1 MLKALIKSMRLRT
14 LPLSLA
20 GVVCGGLLAQGRHGY
35 NWWAFALGC
44 ITACAL
50 QILTNLCNEMGDHLS
65 GVDNE
70 NREGPNYSMADGGL
84 TVKQMWHAI
93 NAMVVVCCVIGLA
106 MVSVSWSADIFSA
119 DAGRK
124 PAVQGLSVI
133 LLGAAAIWAA
143 THYTLGKKPYGYI
156 GLGDLFVFIF
166 FGLVS
171 VLGSYFVLAHTID
184 IELWII
190 LPAVGIGLLS
200 VAVLNV
206 NNIRDMATDK
216 GIRKT
221 IPLRIGERA
230 AKWYQTALVVL
241 GVACFFCHKENIV
254 LCVLPTAPFFLW
266 HIIGVWRR
274 KGRKLDKML
283 PLLVISTF
291 VLAFLYGETFYI
303 EKTAIWTVVVAIY
316 VLFGTISE
324 IPWPTTSTK

>member
-1 MLKALIKSMRLRT
+1 MRLRT

-20 GVVCGGLLAQGRHGY
+20 GVVCGGLLAQGGHG
-35 NWWAFALGC
+35 NSWWAFALVLL
-44 ITACAL
+44 TACSL
-50 QILTNLCNEMGDHLS
+50 QVLSNLSNEMGDHLS
-65 GVDNE
+65 GVDSE
-70 NREGPNYSMADGGL
+70 GREGPNYSMTDGGL

-93 NAMVVVCCVIGLA
+93 NAMVVVCAVCGLA
-106 MVSVSWSADIFSA
+106 MLLVSFQFSIFNFQFASLLA
-119 DAGRK
+119 
-124 PAVQGLSVI
+124 
-133 LLGAAAIWAA
+133 LGAAAIWAA

-171 VLGSYFVLAHTID
+171 VLGSYFVIAHTIVFKYW
-184 IELWII
+184 LI
-190 LPAVGIGLLS
+190 LPAVGMGLLS

-206 NNIRDMATDK
+206 NNIRDMSTDE
-216 GIRKT
+216 GIRRT

-241 GVACFFCHKENIV
+241 GVACFCCCKDNVAI
-254 LCVLPTAPFFLW
+254 CVLPTAPFFIW

-283 PLLVISTF
+283 PLLVINTF

-303 EKTAIWTVVVAIY
+303 EKTAIWAVVAVLY
-316 VLFGTISE
+316 VLSE
-324 IPWPTTSTK
+324 SLIEFLWPTPSIK

>member
-1 MLKALIKSMRLRT
+1 MRLRT

-20 GVVCGGLLAQGRHGY
+20 GVVCGGLLAQGKYGY
-35 NWWAFALGC
+35 NWWAFALVLL
-44 ITACAL
+44 TACSL
-50 QILTNLCNEMGDHLS
+50 QVLSNLSNEMGDHLS
-65 GVDNE
+65 GVDGE
-70 NREGPNYSMADGGL
+70 DREGPNYSMTDGGL
-84 TVKQMWHAI
+84 TVKQMWRAI
-93 NAMVVVCCVIGLA
+93 NAMVVVCCISGLA
-106 MVSVSWSADIFSA
+106 MVLVSGSPWW
-119 DAGRK
+119 
-124 PAVQGLSVI
+124 VL

-171 VLGSYFVLAHTID
+171 VLGSYYVIAHTID
-184 IELWII
+184 VKVWLI
-190 LPAVGIGLLS
+190 LPAVGMGLLS

-206 NNIRDMATDK
+206 NNIRDMESDK
-216 GIRKT
+216 GIRNT

-241 GVACFFCHKENIV
+241 GVACFCCCKDNIV

-291 VLAFLYGETFYI
+291 VLAFLYSETFYLD
-303 EKTAIWTVVVAIY
+303 KTAIWAVVVVLY
-316 VLFGTISE
+316 VLSGIVPE